1 MGTSEILLFILQH
14 FITYTFWKH
23 WVQMPAIESD
33 AIEYSIK
40 GQSLYLEESMTNAL
54 FKRGVGAKFSA
65 TSFLREYDRIIEVI
79 HERKQ
84 ECDHLSRNKKDAP
97 KKFWSKYSIERQVY
111 ELYNIRI
118 FRKFW
123 KKMEDTTRLHVFELE
138 KEKKTTW
145 LKTKEPTWDR
155 FDARESTHAWWI
167 CCTFHKDGIL
177 SWHILRVMI
186 QLNVERIPD
195 KYIIDKW
202 RKNDHMVHSTKPP
215 PIFDE
220 NSTLMYNVLKRKLV
234 YVASLNNLQCHQEE

>member
-1 MGTSEILLFILQH
+1 MHKHAYMQKKGQMGTSEILLFILQH

-138 KEKKTTW
+138 KEKK
-145 LKTKEPTWDR
+145 L
-155 FDARESTHAWWI
+155 H
-167 CCTFHKDGIL
+167 G
-177 SWHILRVMI
+177 
-186 QLNVERIPD
+186 
-195 KYIIDKW
+195 
-202 RKNDHMVHSTKPP
+202 
-215 PIFDE
+215 
-220 NSTLMYNVLKRKLV
+220 
-234 YVASLNNLQCHQEE
+234 